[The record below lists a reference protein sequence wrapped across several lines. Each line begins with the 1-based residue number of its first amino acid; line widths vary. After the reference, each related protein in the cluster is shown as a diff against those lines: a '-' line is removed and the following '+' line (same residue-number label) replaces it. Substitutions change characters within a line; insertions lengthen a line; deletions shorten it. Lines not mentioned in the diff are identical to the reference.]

1 MFYYE
6 EASLDALDRIWDYNI
21 ASNPDEE
28 LCWRRWKEEYIRYHK
43 SGQGKTFLVL
53 HDREPVGEGT
63 LLFHPNLKP
72 VGGHRSLADSST
84 VAYVNALRIRKEF
97 EGQGHI
103 SALVRVMEDYT
114 KGHGYRALTI
124 GVDAAETRNLAIY
137 LHWGFRKF
145 VMAEEEDG
153 ELVLYYRKEIS

>member
-1 MFYYE
+1 MFSYE

-21 ASNPDEE
+21 ASNPED
-28 LCWRRWKEEYIRYHK
+28 LRWRRWKEEYIQYHK
-43 SGQGKTFLVL
+43 SGLGKTFLVIR
-53 HDREPVGEGT
+53 DQEPVGEGT
-63 LLFHPNLKP
+63 LLFHPKLRQ
-72 VGGHRSLADSST
+72 VGGHLSLADHST

-103 SALVRVMEDYT
+103 SALVRVMEDYARD
-114 KGHGYRALTI
+114 HGYQALTI

-137 LHWGFRKF
+137 LHWGFQKF
-145 VMAEEEDG
+145 VMAKEEDG